1 MIHFKKVIQTSQKF
15 KEIIEKIEYLDLY
28 IDSLC
33 DLKVLNNENQVKVV
47 EGILQSY
54 CDVKLENIFV
64 DTDFL
69 PMIEST
75 NNLNHIPQFKLET
88 ALKLIDTKAF

>member
-15 KEIIEKIEYLDLY
+15 KESIEKIEYLDLY

-33 DLKVLNNENQVKVV
+33 DLKVLKNENQVKVV
-47 EGILQSY
+47 EGILKSY

>member
-1 MIHFKKVIQTSQKF
+1 MIHFKKVIKTSQKF
-15 KEIIEKIEYLDLY
+15 KESIEKIEYLDLY

-33 DLKVLNNENQVKVV
+33 DLKVLNNDNQVKVV